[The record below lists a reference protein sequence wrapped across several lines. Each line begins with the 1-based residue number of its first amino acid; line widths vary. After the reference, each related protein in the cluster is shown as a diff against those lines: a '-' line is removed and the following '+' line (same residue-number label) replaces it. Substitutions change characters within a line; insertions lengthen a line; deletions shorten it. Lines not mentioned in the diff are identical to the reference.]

1 MVIKETIYFDEPG
14 AKNTDHV
21 ILSAK
26 KRLQELDIRHV
37 VVASTSGA
45 TALKVWEAL
54 QDIDVSIVC
63 VGEHYGFW
71 GGDEQLFSEE
81 TRKELESKGVKVF
94 IGSHALSGVG
104 RSITNKF
111 KGISHTEI
119 IAHTLR
125 QFGEGLKVC
134 VEISIMAADAGLI
147 PTDRE
152 VVAIGG
158 TSKGADTA
166 IVLKAAHMHN
176 YFDLEI
182 REIIAKPR
190 QLNGK

>member
-1 MVIKETIYFDEPG
+1 MEIKQITYFVSPG
-14 AKNTDHV
+14 ANNPDQV
-21 ILSAK
+21 ISAAK
-26 KRLQELDIRHV
+26 KRTQELGIRHV

-54 QDIDVSIVC
+54 KDSDVSIVC

-71 GGDEQLFSEE
+71 GGDEQHFNEE
-81 TRKELESKGVKVF
+81 TKKELESKGVKVF

-119 IAHTLR
+119 IAYTLR

-166 IVLKAAHMHN
+166 IVLKAAHTHN

-190 QLNGK
+190 QRITR

>member
-1 MVIKETIYFDEPG
+1 MEIKQITYFDSPG
-14 AKNTDHV
+14 ANNTDPV
-21 ILSAK
+21 IQAAK
-26 KRLQELDIRHV
+26 KRIKELGIRHV

-54 QDIDVSIVC
+54 KDSDVSIVC

-71 GGDEQLFSEE
+71 GGDEQRFSEE

-119 IAHTLR
+119 IAYTLR

-134 VEISIMAADAGLI
+134 VEIAIMAADAGLI
-147 PTDRE
+147 PTDQE
-152 VVAIGG
+152 VVALGG
-158 TSKGADTA
+158 TCKGADTA
-166 IVLKAAHMHN
+166 IVLRPAHMHN

-190 QLNGK
+190 QR

>member
-1 MVIKETIYFDEPG
+1 MVIKETMYFDKPG
-14 AKNTDHV
+14 TKNTDHV
-21 ILSAK
+21 IQVAK
-26 KRLQELDIRHV
+26 KRIMELGIQYV

-45 TALKVWEAL
+45 TALKAWEAL
-54 QDIDVSIVC
+54 NDIDVSIVC

-71 GGDEQLFSEE
+71 GGDEQRFSEVM
-81 TRKELESKGVKVF
+81 RKDLESKGVKVIF
-94 IGSHALSGVG
+94 ASHALSGVG
-104 RSITNKF
+104 RSITKKF
-111 KGISHTEI
+111 QGISHTEI
-119 IAHTLR
+119 IAYTLR

-134 VEISIMAADAGLI
+134 VEISIMAADAGLV

-158 TSKGADTA
+158 TNKGADTA

-190 QLNGK
+190 QKQS

>member
-1 MVIKETIYFDEPG
+1 MITKEIIYFDTPG
-14 AKNTDHV
+14 AKNTDQV
-21 ILSAK
+21 IQSVK
-26 KRLQELDIRHV
+26 KRIQELNIQHL

-45 TALKVWEAL
+45 TALKTWEEL
-54 QDIDVSIVC
+54 KDSNVSIVC

-71 GGDEQLFSEE
+71 GGDEQRFSEE
-81 TRKELESKGVKVF
+81 TRKNLESKGVKVF

-119 IAHTLR
+119 IAYTLR

-152 VVAIGG
+152 VIAIGG

-182 REIIAKPR
+182 QEIVAKPR
-190 QLNGK
+190 SCK

>member
-1 MVIKETIYFDEPG
+1 MIKQITYLDKPG
-14 AKNTDHV
+14 LDNTDTV
-21 ILSAK
+21 IYAAK
-26 KRLQELDIRHV
+26 KRIQELGIQHV

-45 TALKVWEAL
+45 TALKVWEAFK
-54 QDIDVSIVC
+54 DTAVSIVC

-71 GGDEQLFSEE
+71 GGDEQRFSNE
-81 TRKELESKGVKVF
+81 TRKELEQKGVKVIF
-94 IGSHALSGVG
+94 ASHVLSGVG

-134 VEISIMAADAGLI
+134 VEISIMAADAGLV

-152 VVAIGG
+152 IIAIGG

-166 IVLKAAHMHN
+166 IVLKAAHMNN

-190 QLNGK
+190 SRFK

>member
-1 MVIKETIYFDEPG
+1 MVKEIIYFDDPG

-21 ILSAK
+21 IQAAK
-26 KRLQELDIRHV
+26 RRLQELSIKHV
-37 VVASTSGA
+37 IVASTSGV

-54 QDIDVSIVC
+54 KDVDVSIVC

-71 GGDEQLFSEE
+71 GGDEQHFNEK

-111 KGISHTEI
+111 KGISHVEI
-119 IAHTLR
+119 ISYTLR

-152 VVAIGG
+152 VIAIGG

-190 QLNGK
+190 QKKS

>member
-1 MVIKETIYFDEPG
+1 MIKQITYFDAPG
-14 AKNTDHV
+14 AKNTDQV
-21 ILSAK
+21 IHLAK
-26 KRLQELDIRHV
+26 KRTDELGIQHV

-45 TALKVWEAL
+45 TALKAWEAL
-54 QDIDVSIVC
+54 KDMSLSIVC

-71 GGDEQLFSEE
+71 GGDEQRFSDVI
-81 TRKELESKGVKVF
+81 RKDLESKGVKVF
-94 IGSHALSGVG
+94 LGSHALSGVG

-119 IAHTLR
+119 MAYTLR

-152 VVAIGG
+152 IVAIGG

-182 REIIAKPR
+182 REIIAMPR
-190 QLNGK
+190 QRKGS

>member
-1 MVIKETIYFDEPG
+1 MITKEITYFDTPG
-14 AKNTDHV
+14 AKNTEQV
-21 ILSAK
+21 IKSVK
-26 KRLQELDIRHV
+26 KTIQELNIQHV

-54 QDIDVSIVC
+54 KDINVSIVC

-71 GGDEQLFSEE
+71 GDDGQRFSEE
-81 TRKELESKGVKVF
+81 MRKNLGSKGVKVF
-94 IGSHALSGVG
+94 ISSHALSGVG

-111 KGISHTEI
+111 KGISHIEI
-119 IAHTLR
+119 IAYTLR

-134 VEISIMAADAGLI
+134 VEISIMAADTGLI
-147 PTDRE
+147 PTDQE
-152 VVAIGG
+152 IVAIGG

-166 IVLKAAHMHN
+166 IVLKAAHTHS

-190 QLNGK
+190 

>member
-1 MVIKETIYFDEPG
+1 MMTKQITYFDSPG
-14 AKNTDHV
+14 SINTDAV
-21 ILSAK
+21 IHAAK
-26 KRLQELDIRHV
+26 KRIEELNIQHL

-45 TALKVWEAL
+45 TALKVWETL
-54 QDIDVSIVC
+54 KDSDVSIVC

-71 GGDEQLFSEE
+71 GGDEQRFAEE
-81 TRKELESKGVKVF
+81 IRKELESKGVKVF

-104 RSITNKF
+104 RSISNKF

-125 QFGEGLKVC
+125 QLGEGLKVC

-147 PTDRE
+147 PTDQE

-166 IVLKAAHMHN
+166 IVLKPAHMHN

-190 QLNGK
+190 HRKGE

>member
-1 MVIKETIYFDEPG
+1 MTKQITYFDSPG
-14 AKNTDHV
+14 TINTDAV
-21 ILSAK
+21 IYAAK
-26 KRLQELDIRHV
+26 KRIEELGIQHV
-37 VVASTSGA
+37 VVASTSGT
-45 TALKVWEAL
+45 TALKTWEEL
-54 QDIDVSIVC
+54 RDSNVSIVC

-71 GGDEQLFSEE
+71 GDDEQRFSEE
-81 TRKELESKGVKVF
+81 TRRDLESKGVKVF
-94 IGSHALSGVG
+94 IGSHALSGIG
-104 RSITNKF
+104 RSISNKF

-119 IAHTLR
+119 IAYTLR

-190 QLNGK
+190 QVKGK

>member
-1 MVIKETIYFDEPG
+1 MKTREITYFDEPG

-21 ILSAK
+21 IQSVK
-26 KRLQELDIRHV
+26 KRIEELGIQHV

-45 TALKVWEAL
+45 TALKTWEKL
-54 QDIDVSIVC
+54 KNSKVSIVC

-71 GGDEQLFSEE
+71 GGDEQRFSDE
-81 TRKELESKGVKVF
+81 TRKELEQKGVKVIF
-94 IGSHALSGVG
+94 ASHALSGVG
-104 RSITNKF
+104 RSITKKF

-119 IAHTLR
+119 IAYTLR

-152 VVAIGG
+152 IIDIGG

-166 IVLKAAHMHN
+166 VFLKAAHMHN

-182 REIIAKPR
+182 REIITKPR
-190 QLNGK
+190 QKNS

>member
-1 MVIKETIYFDEPG
+1 MMIKQITYFDAPG

-21 ILSAK
+21 IQSAK
-26 KRLQELDIRHV
+26 KRILELGIQYI

-45 TALKVWEAL
+45 TALKTWEEL
-54 QDIDVSIVC
+54 KDSNVSIVC

-71 GGDEQLFSEE
+71 GGDEQRFSKE
-81 TRKELESKGVKVF
+81 TRKELENKGIKVF

-104 RSITNKF
+104 RSITNRF

-119 IAHTLR
+119 IAYTLR
-125 QFGEGLKVC
+125 QFSEGLKVC

-147 PTDRE
+147 PTDQE
-152 VVAIGG
+152 IVAIGG

-166 IVLKAAHMHN
+166 IVVKAAHMHN

-182 REIIAKPR
+182 REIVAMPR
-190 QLNGK
+190 QRKS

>member
-1 MVIKETIYFDEPG
+1 MITKEITYFDEPG
-14 AKNTDHV
+14 ATNTDLV
-21 ILSAK
+21 IQAAK
-26 KRLQELDIRHV
+26 KRIEELNIQHL
-37 VVASTSGA
+37 VVASTSGT

-54 QDIDVSIVC
+54 KNMPLSIVC

-71 GGDEQLFSEE
+71 GGDEQRFSNEM
-81 TRKELESKGVKVF
+81 RKELESKAVKVF
-94 IGSHALSGVG
+94 IGSHTLSGVG
-104 RSITNKF
+104 RAINKKF

-119 IAHTLR
+119 IAYTLR

-152 VVAIGG
+152 IVAMGG
-158 TSKGADTA
+158 TGRGADTA

-176 YFDLEI
+176 YFDLGI
-182 REIIAKPR
+182 KEIIAKPR
-190 QLNGK
+190 

>member
-1 MVIKETIYFDEPG
+1 MVIKETMYFDKPG
-14 AKNTDHV
+14 TKNTDHV
-21 ILSAK
+21 IQVAK
-26 KRLQELDIRHV
+26 KRIKELGIQYV

-45 TALKVWEAL
+45 TALKAWEAL
-54 QDIDVSIVC
+54 NDIDVSIVC

-71 GGDEQLFSEE
+71 GGDEQRFSEVM
-81 TRKELESKGVKVF
+81 RKDLESKGVKVIF
-94 IGSHALSGVG
+94 ASHALSGVG
-104 RSITNKF
+104 RSITKKF
-111 KGISHTEI
+111 QGISHTEI
-119 IAHTLR
+119 IAYTLR

-134 VEISIMAADAGLI
+134 VEISIMAADAGLV

-158 TSKGADTA
+158 TNKGADTA

-190 QLNGK
+190 QKQS